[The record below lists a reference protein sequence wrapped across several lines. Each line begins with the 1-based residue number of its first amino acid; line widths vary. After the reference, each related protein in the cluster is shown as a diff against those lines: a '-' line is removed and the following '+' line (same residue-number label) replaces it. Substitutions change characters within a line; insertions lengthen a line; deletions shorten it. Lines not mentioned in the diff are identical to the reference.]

1 MLGLGRCMAT
11 FLSTL
16 IPPASGITKGI
27 NTFANKIRELGGEFC
42 GIEACYDAKE
52 RKVTFDVFA
61 PMVLTQAPAKDV
73 VKHRENENYN
83 AFSRSL
89 YIYSVVLFVKQLTI

>member
-1 MLGLGRCMAT
+1 MAT

-16 IPPASGITKGI
+16 IPPASGIAEGI
-27 NTFANKIRELGGEFC
+27 DTFTYEVWVLGGEFC